1 MKRLTMFYLLF
12 SSAIITQAQTINV
25 VKKNH
30 KVKSATGMGH
40 AVELTG
46 SIHDAESILPKFLK
60 NYGKTRSNVGFTS
73 VTSPFLNGITYE
85 GKVIYTTVEG
95 NENKCEVWIGLDTA
109 EWKGEDIPRILDRV
123 NKVVYQFGVRFYHDL
138 VQKDIDQSQ
147 EAFDATEKQK
157 TRLTNQ
163 NKDLNLKLNNNA
175 QEKIQL
181 EKALEANAL
190 EKAVLLQK
198 IENNKKAQDSVA
210 NAGVQIK
217 KVLDAQIEKQK
228 KIN

>member
-1 MKRLTMFYLLF
+1 MKHFALF
-12 SSAIITQAQTINV
+12 CLIATSVVVSHAQTINV

-30 KVKSATGMGH
+30 KIKSANAAGH

-46 SIHDAESILPKFLK
+46 AINDAETILPKFLK
-60 NYGKTRSNVGFTS
+60 NYGRARSNVGFTS
-73 VTSPFLNGITYE
+73 VANPFLNGITYE
-85 GKVIYTTVEG
+85 GKVIYATVEG
-95 NENKCEVWIGLDTA
+95 NESRCEVWIGLDTA
-109 EWKGEDIPRILDRV
+109 EWRGEDVPRILDRI

-138 VQKDIDQSQ
+138 VQKEIDESQ
-147 EAFDATEKQK
+147 QAFDATEKQK
-157 TRLTNQ
+157 SRLINQ
-163 NKDLNLKLNNNA
+163 NKDLNIRLSNNE
-175 QEKIQL
+175 QEKIHL

-190 EKAVLLQK
+190 EKVVLLQK

-217 KVLDAQIEKQK
+217 KVLDAKIEKQK